1 MTTDNESERAAEQPV
16 ADVRL
21 TVNGEERSDAVEP
34 RLKLSDYLRNE
45 CGLSGVRVGCEH
57 GVCGACTV
65 LLDGDP
71 VKSCLLYGVQ
81 ADGKRVETVEG
92 LSEDGELHPIQRA
105 FHEEYALQCGFC
117 TSGFVMS
124 TKALLEENPDP
135 DDDDIEAELRG
146 NLCRCTGYQPIYD
159 AVHRASEML
168 EGGE

>member
-117 TSGFVMS
+117 TSGFIMS